1 MLSRPKRGAN
11 GAGPSAGAS
20 AGAGVNGGGAST
32 SGRSGR
38 PRTANSKPGR
48 SAGMGSGA
56 GSVGMVVYDDTGRED
71 PLTRAMAPPP
81 NETCVPSSSS
91 LPSSGLLLTF
101 AFSVP
106 PRCVFELRRRAR
118 KQRRRAPRA
127 ARGRARGE
135 AHLGPHRRGA
145 EPPARRGAQG
155 SAARQDSVAR
165 CVYFPD

>member
-11 GAGPSAGAS
+11 GAGPSAGAGAGS
-20 AGAGVNGGGAST
+20 GAGVNGGGASS

-81 NETCVPSSSS
+81 NETCVPS
-91 LPSSGLLLTF
+91 LLLSSVLWP
-101 AFSVP
+101 AFDLCFLCSSP
-106 PRCVFELRRRAR
+106 
-118 KQRRRAPRA
+118 
-127 ARGRARGE
+127 
-135 AHLGPHRRGA
+135 LGL
-145 EPPARRGAQG
+145 
-155 SAARQDSVAR
+155 
-165 CVYFPD
+165 